1 MNYSKLVIPGMNSH
15 LCLGL
20 IFLTV
25 AICGTCKPIQGQTQ
39 GYTQGRPVVGGPAG
53 STYSNILVPTA
64 MALDA
69 SQFPGAPDMCAQ
81 INAAYTSSNFA
92 GTIDATAFSGIQE
105 CVSNPFHMTSTTNL
119 KTVHL
124 YLNPNVT
131 IVTSVPWFTPQV
143 PHSIEGLV
151 AGNIGPQSLSPTGGA
166 TILACGPT
174 ISLALQNQGLMW
186 TGGANPQ
193 CTYSTFTIPVYQF
206 PDTTA
211 ADTVIMQFAY
221 PHGPFP
227 AGLYS
232 CILCVSG
239 EGNSYNA
246 TPQEG
251 LGWMQDGD
259 ASRIS
264 GIKLDLGGNSN
275 IFGYYTVSSQ
285 ERAELL
291 DTRGGPA
298 CGTDCADVFYDRS
311 ESP

>member
-186 TGGANPQ
+186 TGGPTLSAHTPR
-193 CTYSTFTIPVYQF
+193 SLF
-206 PDTTA
+206 PSINFRIQPLQTR
-211 ADTVIMQFAY
+211 
-221 PHGPFP
+221 
-227 AGLYS
+227 L
-232 CILCVSG
+232 LC
-239 EGNSYNA
+239 NSHIRM
-246 TPQEG
+246 G
-251 LGWMQDGD
+251 RSL
-259 ASRIS
+259 
-264 GIKLDLGGNSN
+264 
-275 IFGYYTVSSQ
+275 
-285 ERAELL
+285 
-291 DTRGGPA
+291 PA
-298 CGTDCADVFYDRS
+298 CIRASFALVARETPTTPLLRKGLVGCRMETHQGFRGSNSIWEVIATSLVITQ
-311 ESP
+311 